1 MAEFFK
7 KVIRQIAS
15 LFTDKDFDAD
25 ATKVFGF
32 GLMVCAVVGFFLTL
46 PEWSIMLGIGGAM
59 CGVGKFSKEG

>member
-7 KVIRQIAS
+7 KTLKQIAS

-25 ATKVFGF
+25 ITKVAGVALVAC
-32 GLMVCAVVGFFLTL
+32 GVVGFFLAL
-46 PEWSIMLGIGGAM
+46 PEWSIMLGIGGGM